1 MCRPESWFNLNFMS
15 SANYSFDGRVQEQFP
30 LEFLTD
36 LISTPMP
43 RSGSSCLRL
52 RRWSVSH
59 LTSAQNLSVLSSGF
73 GLVQFK
79 SFPLSYP
86 KLAKLAGN
94 VRRDKKSLFNF
105 LYPSYLNLTDTFFFH
120 SDGRLTSLREQS
132 SRNTNVRNKYEVEAL
147 LVGAMQASRMQ
158 IVNSGNFFLKAPS
171 EQRNLL
177 FIQPE
182 ELQYP
187 SPDSLDDFLQAMN
200 FLNKIYYFPMRSTAH
215 VS

>member
-1 MCRPESWFNLNFMS
+1 MVGFKNSSHLNSW
-15 SANYSFDGRVQEQFP
+15 
-30 LEFLTD
+30 
-36 LISTPMP
+36 LISSQHQCHGQAPHAYDFV
-43 RSGSSCLRL
+43 GGLFHIL
-52 RRWSVSH
+52 LLH
-59 LTSAQNLSVLSSGF
+59 SVLSSGF

-79 SFPLSYP
+79 SSPLSYP

-105 LYPSYLNLTDTFFFH
+105 LYPSYLNLTDTFFFFH

-147 LVGAMQASRMQ
+147 LDGAMQASRMQ

>member
-15 SANYSFDGRVQEQFP
+15 SANYSLDGGVQEQFP

-59 LTSAQNLSVLSSGF
+59 LTSAQNLSILSSGF

-79 SFPLSYP
+79 SSPLSYP
-86 KLAKLAGN
+86 KSAKLAGN

-105 LYPSYLNLTDTFFFH
+105 LYPSYLNLTDTFFF
-120 SDGRLTSLREQS
+120 
-132 SRNTNVRNKYEVEAL
+132 
-147 LVGAMQASRMQ
+147 
-158 IVNSGNFFLKAPS
+158 
-171 EQRNLL
+171 
-177 FIQPE
+177 FIQTEGWPHLE
-182 ELQYP
+182 NRVQGMQMYGINTKYKLCWMEPCRLQGC
-187 SPDSLDDFLQAMN
+187 
-200 FLNKIYYFPMRSTAH
+200 R
-215 VS
+215 